1 MGSTNGTWEALLEG
15 EREQHLA
22 EFFDFLR
29 IPSISALPAHQPDI
43 DRAAAWTAD
52 RLRRAGVP
60 EVEIL
65 PTGGKPL
72 VWGRWHVSDDQP
84 TALIY
89 AHYDVQPPDPLDL
102 WTTPP
107 FEPTIRD
114 GKIYARGSADDKNG
128 VLTTILAAEALA
140 RTQGTPPINLVFF
153 FEGEEEIGSPSV
165 APFIGSA
172 RDRLACDW
180 VISAD
185 GLMWG
190 VDQPSL
196 TVSTKGM
203 AACELHLRT
212 ANTDMHSGVYGAF
225 VGNAAQAMAH
235 LVASLHTADGR
246 VAVAG
251 FYDRVRE
258 PTDEERAEAAR
269 VPFDDEAVKK
279 SLASPG
285 FWGETGYTPLERSW
299 LRPTLDVN
307 GIWGGFQGDGKKTVT
322 PAEAHA
328 KITCR
333 LVPDQDPSD
342 ILDLIERHVAAH
354 TPAGASVAFVRQ
366 EGKARPFA
374 ISRDHPALITAG
386 ETLQGL
392 TGQEPFIIRLGGTL
406 PIAEVFQQEL
416 GAEMVF
422 YGFGS
427 MDCNAHAPNEW
438 LRVDDFHLGARAYC
452 AYLNALAR

>member
-1 MGSTNGTWEALLEG
+1 MSSTNGNWDALLER
-15 EREQHLA
+15 EHEQHLA

-29 IPSISALPAHQPDI
+29 IPSVSALPAHQPDI
-43 DRAAAWTAD
+43 ERAATWTAE

-60 EVEIL
+60 EVEVL

-72 VWGRWHVSDDQP
+72 VWGRWHVADDQP

-102 WTTPP
+102 WTSPP
-107 FEPTIRD
+107 FEPAIRD
-114 GKIYARGSADDKNG
+114 GRIYARGAADDKNG
-128 VLTTILAAEALA
+128 VLQTILATEALA
-140 RTQGTPPINLVFF
+140 RTQGKPPINLIFF

-165 APFIGSA
+165 APFISAA

-190 VDQPSL
+190 AGQPSL

-212 ANTDMHSGVYGAF
+212 ANTDMHSGVYGGF

-235 LVASLHTADGR
+235 LVASLHTPDGR

-251 FYDRVRE
+251 FYDGVRE
-258 PTDEERAEAAR
+258 PTAEERDEAAA
-269 VPFDDEAVKK
+269 VPFDEAAVKK
-279 SLASPG
+279 TLDSPG
-285 FWGETGYTPLERSW
+285 FWGEPGYSPLERSW

-333 LVPDQDPSD
+333 LVPNQDPAE

-354 TPAGASVAFVRQ
+354 TPTGATVTFVRQ
-366 EGKARPFA
+366 PGEARPFA
-374 ISRDHPALITAG
+374 IDRNNPALITAG
-386 ETLQGL
+386 ETLRAL
-392 TGQEPFIIRLGGTL
+392 TGQDPYIIRLGGTL
-406 PIAEVFQQEL
+406 PIAEVFHQEL
-416 GAEMVF
+416 GAEMIF

-427 MDCNAHAPNEW
+427 M
-438 LRVDDFHLGARAYC
+438 
-452 AYLNALAR
+452 